1 MTQIARRGLRR
12 LNRERLRSF
21 SRPRRRGRRGYTL
34 IELTVTVAIIGT
46 LAAILVPMYNNY
58 LEKARVA
65 RAIAEIR
72 TIEKAIDIYGMT
84 ARVLPD
90 SLADIGW
97 DLTLDPWG
105 NPYAYLKLG
114 TVSKYAGRS
123 NHIHVALGKRRTS
136 PVPHGGTGWSWL
148 VSSAYA
154 APGGGGPGGPP
165 PTGQARKDRFLVPI
179 NSDYDLYS
187 KGRDG
192 ESVAPLTAKKSHDDV
207 IRANDGAF
215 VGLAVNF

>member
-1 MTQIARRGLRR
+1 MM
-12 LNRERLRSF
+12 
-21 SRPRRRGRRGYTL
+21 
-34 IELTVTVAIIGT
+34 VVVAMLGT
-46 LAAILVPMYNNY
+46 LAAIAMPMYNNY

-72 TIEKAIDIYGMT
+72 TIEKAIDMYGMT
-84 ARVLPD
+84 AGVLPD

-97 DLTLDPWG
+97 GTTLDPWG
-105 NPYAYLKLG
+105 NAYEYLKLG
-114 TVSKYAGRS
+114 TKSKYAGVG
-123 NHIHVALGKRRTS
+123 NDIHVALGKRRTG
-136 PVPHGGTGWSWL
+136 PVAPQGTGWSWL
-148 VSSAYA
+148 VPSAYA
-154 APGGGGPGGPP
+154 APGGGGGPPGGGGGGPP
-165 PTGQARKDRFLVPI
+165 GGQPRKDRFLVPI

-207 IRANDGAF
+207 IRANDGTF